1 MLRQIWTLCRKELRL
16 WMQRVNHWVV
26 LFVLPMVFI
35 SVLGTAFSSGTPAV
49 PIHAAN
55 PEMTPFQTY
64 IPGFSLMF
72 VFFLATNLAATV
84 VDEREVGTLRRLLIT
99 PASRSAIL
107 LGKLLPY
114 LLLAIEQLVVLFSV
128 CGAVFDVDMGD
139 APLALGVVMVCAA
152 VPVAG
157 LGIMIAAVAKTKRQ
171 AVSVP
176 TVVIIALAIVS
187 GCIGPHITV
196 PGIKYATPHYWALL
210 GFQNVMVR
218 GMGFAG
224 VWLPCGILL
233 AFAVVFLTIGA
244 QRFKFE

>member
-1 MLRQIWTLCRKELRL
+1 LRQIWTLCRKELRL
-16 WMQRVNHWVV
+16 WTQKAGHWVV
-26 LFVLPMVFI
+26 LPVVPMVLI
-35 SVLGTAFSSGTPAV
+35 TVLGTAFSSSTPTAAIYV
-49 PIHAAN
+49 AN

-72 VFFLATNLAATV
+72 VFFLATHLAATV
-84 VDEREVGTLRRLLIT
+84 EDEREAGTLRRLLAT

-114 LLLAIEQLVVLFSV
+114 LLLAIAQLVVLFSM
-128 CGAVFDVDMGD
+128 CGAVFDVGIGD

-152 VPVAG
+152 ASVAG
-157 LGIMIAAVAKTKRQ
+157 LGMMIAAVAKTKRQ

-176 TVVIIALAIVS
+176 TMVLIAMAIVS
-187 GCIGPHITV
+187 GCIGPYITV

-210 GFQNVMVR
+210 GFQNVLVR
-218 GMGFAG
+218 GMGFSG
-224 VWLPCGILL
+224 VWLPSGILL
-233 AFAVVFLTIGA
+233 AFAVAFFTIGA